1 MENYGCIRNFGPEL
15 LLPGRGPDICK
26 GNILNFER
34 KGPCEILGRFGP
46 GPFWA
51 IFWNFLENHQV
62 NLLLM
67 KIFDNKNNSVIIKE
81 SKEEE
86 NTKNK
91 LVYKDYNSDNN
102 SKEVNNMIS
111 EKIYIYIL

>member
-1 MENYGCIRNFGPEL
+1 
-15 LLPGRGPDICK
+15 
-26 GNILNFER
+26 
-34 KGPCEILGRFGP
+34 
-46 GPFWA
+46 
-51 IFWNFLENHQV
+51 
-62 NLLLM
+62 M

-91 LVYKDYNSDNN
+91 LVFKDYNSDNN